1 MGISHN
7 PKKPNF
13 ENFNTFY
20 ASDFGR
26 TLYHIIMYCV
36 QYTCKQRRF
45 RAFWK
50 NCAEQKNCL
59 FLCCKPVLKTL
70 VKSEGLLEEP
80 WKGGLGCQKTSFH
93 EYFPYSKCLLKVQS
107 TQSWSHG
114 ASVWGLIHQPTPF
127 RLLIL
132 LVF

>member
-1 MGISHN
+1 MICTQT
-7 PKKPNF
+7 P
-13 ENFNTFY
+13 
-20 ASDFGR
+20 
-26 TLYHIIMYCV
+26 TLIFIYHLEILNEFRSPSLLFFCNHIYMY
-36 QYTCKQRRF
+36 KQRRF